1 MRGALS
7 ILAFIAGL
15 ALGLTLL
22 PAWPYARPSSSDGA
36 IEYLTARGRKIDVLV
51 IGSSTVRVHFVTTL
65 FNEEMKKR
73 GYDVQAFA
81 FGRSALQGA
90 ELDYYLERIL
100 ALDLP
105 DLKWVLVDVS
115 LTQFRPLER
124 ENWYKRRVIVW
135 HAPEQVLT
143 LLRLIFATDMP
154 LTRKLGQA
162 WPHVEHALL
171 RAASVGDGVDSAYR
185 GTLLHLRKP
194 DKLLPASSFSVGD
207 YVKNAQKK
215 RLASY
220 AKHNAKKFPKVI
232 AALRKARAVP
242 DSKIKKHLRTN
253 EYPVLFR
260 ERIERRGAQA
270 AFILSPM
277 LGDVRMRR
285 DVPGAADLRFLD
297 FNDPA
302 RYPELYALEH
312 RYDSVHL
319 AWSGAQLF
327 TVRLAE
333 QFAAM
338 LEAEGDTSMRIG
350 GP

>member
-1 MRGALS
+1 MRVALS
-7 ILAFIAGL
+7 ILAFVAGL

-22 PAWPYARPSSSDGA
+22 PAWPYARPSISEGA
-36 IEYLTARGRKIDVLV
+36 IEYLTQRGRKIDVLV
-51 IGSSTVRVHFVTTL
+51 IGSSTVRVHFVTAL

-73 GYDVQAFA
+73 GHDVQAFA
-81 FGRSALQGA
+81 FARSGLQGA

-100 ALDLP
+100 ALELP
-105 DLKWVLVDVS
+105 ELKWVLVDVS

-124 ENWYKRRVIVW
+124 DNWYKRRVIEW

-143 LLRLIFATDMP
+143 LQRLIFAKNAP
-154 LTRKLGQA
+154 LASKLEQF

-171 RAASVGDGVDSAYR
+171 RAANVGDGVESAYK

-194 DKLLPASSFSVGD
+194 DRLLPASSFSVGD

-220 AKHNAKKFPKVI
+220 AKHNAKKFPKVVE
-232 AALRKARAVP
+232 ALRRARAVP
-242 DSKIKKHLRTN
+242 ESKIQKRLRAN
-253 EYPVLFR
+253 EYAVIYR
-260 ERIERRGAQA
+260 QRIEQRGAQA

-285 DVPGAADLRFLD
+285 DVPGSADLRFLD
-297 FNDPA
+297 FDDPA

-333 QFAAM
+333 RFAA
-338 LEAEGDTSMRIG
+338 LLDAEGDTRMRIG
-350 GP
+350 DR